1 MPAFLHHPALSGNSY
16 LSFVNSCALCSFLQ
30 IEAGCYVYASLTPA
44 RENVPILTKLLTYF
58 VRGKAVAA
66 LKAVHTSQAASHSVG
81 SLQEKGR
88 VIQSGLFFF
97 YLFFLK
103 VKQRRQQLCRW
114 TQDGSGTWYVWHN
127 TTDCGASRGFYRE
140 RHLQLAIKPAA
151 LLTEVTEYFLIHF
164 GKIAELA

>member
-1 MPAFLHHPALSGNSY
+1 MPAFLHHPAPSGNSY
-16 LSFVNSCALCSFLQ
+16 VSFVNSCALCSFLQ

-97 YLFFLK
+97 FIFFFWRLSK
-103 VKQRRQQLCRW
+103 DGNSCAGEHRTVQARDTFDITPQIVGQARDFTRSDIFSWQSNLQLCW
-114 TQDGSGTWYVWHN
+114 
-127 TTDCGASRGFYRE
+127 
-140 RHLQLAIKPAA
+140 LK
-151 LLTEVTEYFLIHF
+151 
-164 GKIAELA
+164 